1 MAKKSMIIK
10 AARKQKYSTREYN
23 RCQICGRPRGYLR
36 KFKMCRLCFRKLAS
50 EGQLPGVTK
59 SSWQG
64 DVMSASDPVADMLT
78 KVRNAAVA
86 RHEKVD
92 VPASKLK
99 LEIVKILKT
108 EGYIKNFKKVQEDG
122 KNTLRIFLK
131 YDDENNPV
139 IHGVKK
145 ISTPGRRV
153 YSGYK
158 DLPRV
163 YNGYGTI
170 IVSTSA
176 GVTTGK
182 KASEKMVGGE
192 LVCTVW

>member
-1 MAKKSMIIK
+1 
-10 AARKQKYSTREYN
+10 
-23 RCQICGRPRGYLR
+23 
-36 KFKMCRLCFRKLAS
+36 
-50 EGQLPGVTK
+50 
-59 SSWQG
+59 
-64 DVMSASDPVADMLT
+64 MSRNPVGSGGGESDPVADMLT
-78 KVRNAAVA
+78 KIRNAVQA

-92 VPASKLK
+92 VPTSRLK

-108 EGYIKNFKKVQEDG
+108 EGYIKNFKKVQEDN
-122 KNTLRIFLK
+122 KSNIRIFLK
-131 YDDENNPV
+131 YDDQNVPV
-139 IHGVKK
+139 IHGVEK

-163 YNGYGTI
+163 YNGYGTL
-170 IVSTSA
+170 IVSTSS

-192 LVCTVW
+192 LVCKVW

>member
-1 MAKKSMIIK
+1 
-10 AARKQKYSTREYN
+10 
-23 RCQICGRPRGYLR
+23 
-36 KFKMCRLCFRKLAS
+36 
-50 EGQLPGVTK
+50 
-59 SSWQG
+59 
-64 DVMSASDPVADMLT
+64 MSVSDPVADMLT
-78 KVRNAAVA
+78 KVRNAAFA

-108 EGYIKNFKKVQEDG
+108 EGYIKNFKKVQEEG
-122 KNTLRIFLK
+122 HNVLRIFLK
-131 YDDENNPV
+131 YDDDNNSV
-139 IHGVKK
+139 IHGMKK

-158 DLPRV
+158 EMPRV
-163 YNGYGTI
+163 YNGYGTV
-170 IVSTSA
+170 IVSTSQ

-182 KASEKMVGGE
+182 KAAEKMVGGE